1 MNPKPPRV
9 TVVVDGDAPLPEINE
24 TLETVLTQTMA
35 DLEVILLAP
44 ADEECVLPP
53 QDDPRVRVWR
63 VPAEQDDDQLGEMVR
78 GSWVAYAHDGV
89 RWDAD
94 YLARALAAF
103 GQETKAVRVNWR
115 RQHPSGRESEVVPR
129 SKRLLGIPPVMW
141 LQPMVIAAHAVIHRR
156 GALGSDV
163 GPVVTDS
170 DSLRLAVGLLEIR
183 EPEAV
188 AVIADPLMTVHPVSN
203 DRRSSADLA
212 RDARAYLGA
221 IWERAVE
228 ERLFRWSVEP
238 SDGLRPKWWAP
249 QLHPDRWLAPRARLW
264 MEATEALSDVT
275 VQGYLGQRNAPV
287 PLQITVN
294 GVALQREFGEPHV
307 TWTLPCC
314 VDQGDDVILDVVVD
328 PPFMRNDAHG
338 NDRRELGMVLGAIG
352 ATISATPP
360 QVSDPAERVTN
371 SDDRP
376 ILGSVILSYRRPEL
390 LLHTVESYLAATTVP
405 HELVIVDGGTIPETQ
420 RVIEELQIR
429 YPHITAVLLD
439 ENVGGLGFDIGAD
452 LLRAPY
458 IHFSGDD
465 IAYHAGWDLDVIRTM
480 EVFPEIGQYGL
491 HFKEQ
496 PNDMVRLRRSGI
508 AVHVYPSGTT
518 GGTSV
523 VRQSVRD
530 LGIRWGNEPDHGTGV
545 HLPADGRYT
554 AQIHRAGFLLASPD
568 RMIVEHLGNSKDER
582 ARRPDYYARNRAAK
596 RGGPA
601 G

>member
-1 MNPKPPRV
+1 MNPVPPRV
-9 TVVVDGDAPLPEINE
+9 TVVFATGTYSPEIDAA
-24 TLETVLTQTMA
+24 LETVLAQTMA
-35 DLEVILLAP
+35 DLEVIVLAP
-44 ADEECVLPP
+44 ADEERVLPP

-63 VPAEQDDDQLGEMVR
+63 VPAQQDDDQLGEMVR

-94 YLARALAAF
+94 FLARALAAF
-103 GQETKAVRVNWR
+103 GQKTKAVRVNWR
-115 RQHPSGRESEVVPR
+115 RRHPSGRESEVVPR

-141 LQPMVIAAHAVIHRR
+141 LQPMVIAAHAVVHRR
-156 GALGSDV
+156 GALGTDV

-170 DSLRLAVGLLEIR
+170 DALRIAVGLLELR

-188 AVIADPLMTVHPVSN
+188 AMIADPLMTVHPASN
-203 DRRSSADLA
+203 DRRTSADLA

-221 IWERAVE
+221 IWARAIE
-228 ERLFRWSVEP
+228 ERRFRWSVEP

-275 VQGYLGQRNAPV
+275 VQGYLGQRNGPV
-287 PLQITVN
+287 QLQITVN
-294 GVALQREFGEPHV
+294 GVAHQREFGEPHV

-314 VDQGDDVILDVVVD
+314 VDQGDDVILDVVID
-328 PPFMRNDAHG
+328 PPLMRNDAHG
-338 NDRRELGMVLGAIG
+338 NDRRELGMVLGS
-352 ATISATPP
+352 ISATIAQSAA
-360 QVSDPAERVTN
+360 QVPDRVVSVTS

-405 HELVIVDGGTIPETQ
+405 HELVIVDSGTIRETQ
-420 RVIEELQIR
+420 RVIEDLQSR
-429 YPHITAVLLD
+429 YPHITSVLLD
-439 ENVGGLGFDIGAD
+439 ENVGGFGFDIGAD
-452 LLRAPY
+452 RLSSPY

-465 IAYHAGWDLDVIRTM
+465 ISYLEGWDRDLIRAM
-480 EVFPEIGQYGL
+480 EVFPEIGQHGL

-496 PNDMVRLRRSGI
+496 PEDMVRLRRRGV
-508 AVHVYPSGTT
+508 AVHVYPNGTT

-530 LGIRWGNEPDHGTGV
+530 LGIRWGNLPDHGTGV
-545 HLPADGRYT
+545 LLPADGQYT
-554 AQIHRAGFLLASPD
+554 AQIHRAGYLLASPH
-568 RMIVEHLGNSKDER
+568 RVIVEHSGTGKEER
-582 ARRPDYYARNRAAK
+582 MRRPDYYDRNRAAK
-596 RGGPA
+596 HGGTA